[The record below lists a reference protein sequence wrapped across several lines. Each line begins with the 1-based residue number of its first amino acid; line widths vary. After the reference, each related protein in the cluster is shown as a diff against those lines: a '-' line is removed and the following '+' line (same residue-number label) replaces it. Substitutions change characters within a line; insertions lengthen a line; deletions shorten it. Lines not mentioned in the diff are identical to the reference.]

1 MEMNEDYEITDS
13 QFSYKEENDLF
24 GVRLLTGEFAGI
36 EYTYGT
42 INIADEENPDGTY
55 SISFD
60 YTVREGKVDDE
71 NKEKFESVVGSV
83 LNSVLLHSLEAAQ
96 ERYNNENRNSDSQTS
111 DR

>member
-1 MEMNEDYEITDS
+1 MVMNEDYEITDS

-42 INIADEENPDGTY
+42 INIADKENEDGTY

-60 YTVREGKVDDE
+60 YTVREGKVDSE
-71 NKEKFESVVGSV
+71 STEKFETVAGSV
-83 LNSVLLHSLEAAQ
+83 LNSVLLHSLEMAQ
-96 ERYNNENRNSDSQTS
+96 ERYNNENRNSDPQAS
-111 DR
+111 D

>member
-1 MEMNEDYEITDS
+1 MVMNEDYEITDS

-42 INIADEENPDGTY
+42 INIADKENPDGTY

-60 YTVREGKVDDE
+60 YNVREGKVDDE

-83 LNSVLLHSLEAAQ
+83 LNSVLMHSLEAAQ
-96 ERYNNENRNSDSQTS
+96 ERYNNETRNADSEASD
-111 DR
+111 

>member
-13 QFSYKEENDLF
+13 QFSYKQENDLF

-42 INIADEENPDGTY
+42 INMADEENEDGTY

-71 NKEKFESVVGSV
+71 HKEKFESVVGSV

-96 ERYNNENRNSDSQTS
+96 ERYNNENRNSDSQAS
-111 DR
+111 D

>member
-42 INIADEENPDGTY
+42 INVADQENPDGTY

-71 NKEKFESVVGSV
+71 LKDKFESVIGDV

-96 ERYNNENRNSDSQTS
+96 ERYNNENRNSDSQAS
-111 DR
+111 D

>member
-13 QFSYKEENDLF
+13 QFSYKEEKDLF
-24 GVRLLTGEFAGI
+24 GVRLLSGEFAGI

-42 INIADEENPDGTY
+42 INIADQENEDGTY

-71 NKEKFESVVGSV
+71 NKEKFESVVGDV

-96 ERYNNENRNSDSQTS
+96 ERYNNENRNSDPQAS
-111 DR
+111 D